1 MKTKLKQIGEIILS
15 MVVTVPICI
24 ATIVGGFALLI
35 SLGIVALI
43 ILVVIL
49 PIAIIIAT
57 VCNNKP
63 GVTKIIVEEI
73 DDEKELEEDM

>member
-15 MVVTVPICI
+15 VMVTVPICMAMI
-24 ATIVGGFALLI
+24 IGGFALLI

-63 GVTKIIVEEI
+63 GVTKNNCGGN
-73 DDEKELEEDM
+73 

>member
-15 MVVTVPICI
+15 VMVTVPICMAMI
-24 ATIVGGFALLI
+24 IGGFALLI

-63 GVTKIIVEEI
+63 GVTK
-73 DDEKELEEDM
+73 K